1 MPDNF
6 LKITAKWL
14 VALLALNYLTNYL
27 ILFLMQNNG
36 LGTMSPYRNSW
47 FSIVIPLISLFGYL
61 LILGLGIRD
70 LSRSNEHKISVGAV
84 FGYFAIMVTIPILV
98 NYGMLYYRSFSDENL
113 ARLFQDSSYSIT
125 ILVGIL
131 TNVLQGIIVLTYA
144 SFWRIFRRAGEK
156 GWHALIPIYNLVIMC
171 DIIKKE
177 RSLVLLFFV
186 PIINFIA
193 LATITNGMAKAFG
206 RSTAFSVGLFFL
218 PFIFFPILAFGEN
231 EYIYGEYEVVKD
243 DLDLEDH
250 LVE

>member
-1 MPDNF
+1 MPNNF

-14 VALLALNYLTNYL
+14 VFLLALNYVTNSIMY
-27 ILFLMQNNG
+27 FLMQNDG
-36 LGTMSPYRNSW
+36 IGAISSSRNS
-47 FSIVIPLISLFGYL
+47 FFNIVIPLITLIGYF
-61 LILGLGIRD
+61 LIVGLGIRE
-70 LSRSNEHKISVGAV
+70 LSRSNQYNISVGSV
-84 FGYFAIMVTIPILV
+84 FGYLAIMIVIPLIV
-98 NYGMLYYRSFSDENL
+98 NYGLLYYHSLSDENIADLFEDPSFRISLL
-113 ARLFQDSSYSIT
+113 AGVLMNIIQGLI
-125 ILVGIL
+125 ILS
-131 TNVLQGIIVLTYA
+131 YA
-144 SFWRIFRRAGEK
+144 SLWRIFRKAGKK
-156 GWHALIPIYNLVIMC
+156 GWHALIPIYNLIIMC

-177 RSLVLLFFV
+177 RSLVFLFFI
-186 PIINFIA
+186 PIANLIA